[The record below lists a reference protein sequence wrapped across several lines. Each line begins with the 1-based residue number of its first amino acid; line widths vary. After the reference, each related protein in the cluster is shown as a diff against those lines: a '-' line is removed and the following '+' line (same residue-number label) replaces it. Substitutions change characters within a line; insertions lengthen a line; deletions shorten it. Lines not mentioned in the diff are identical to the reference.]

1 MLHCRAVEPTND
13 GDLPRRQDRLA
24 ETLTKYLERGARAN
38 VSKLI
43 GRVRPADVALLLADL
58 ETDRQ
63 RQVFDI
69 LTADYA
75 DAAGEVLTEMSP
87 AQRLAL
93 LEQLPPERTAAVL
106 SRIPVDDAVFVLESL
121 PAPLH
126 DQVLELVDLKDL
138 AGVQTQLAFREGSAG
153 RIMDPELFALPES
166 ETVQAAIGAIQ
177 QKRDLEMI
185 FYLYV
190 VDRDG
195 HLVGVTSLRQL
206 LLSKPAQTLGEIMQ
220 RSVIKVDVDT
230 DQEEVAQLAARYD
243 LLAVPV
249 VDRQNRLAGIVT
261 VDDIIDVVKEEA
273 TEDLFKLA
281 GSSDSELLYEER
293 AIRVAGLRLP
303 SLLLSMVGLLGTG
316 LLLEYFQVRFL
327 DALFLLAFVPLIMG
341 MGGSIGNQASTVAV
355 RGLASGR
362 LDRGEGRLAAFLWRQ
377 LKVAGLLG
385 IACGLLV
392 GGIAFALRQNPTYG
406 LVVGFA
412 LCLSILLAA
421 ATGALI
427 PPLLARLGFDPAVAS
442 GPLLSTTYDITGIL
456 IYFGLAALLL
466 RHYLP

>member
-153 RIMDPELFALPES
+153 RIMDPDLFALPES

-273 TEDLFKLA
+273 TDDLFKVA
-281 GSSDSELLYEER
+281 GTSEDELIYEER
-293 AIRVAGLRLP
+293 TLKVAGLRLK
-303 SLLLSMVGLLGTG
+303 SLLVSLAGLLVTG
-316 LLLEYFQVRFL
+316 LLLEFFQVRFL
-327 DALFLLAFVPLIMG
+327 EAMFLLAFVPVIMG
-341 MGGSIGNQASTVAV
+341 LGGSIGGQASAV
-355 RGLASGR
+355 TLRGLATGR
-362 LDRGEGRLAAFLWRQ
+362 FGGDEGGFLGVLWRQ
-377 LKVAGLLG
+377 VKVGAVLGLG
-385 IACGLLV
+385 CGLLA
-392 GGIAFALRQNPTYG
+392 GAAAIALKQNPFYG
-406 LVVGFA
+406 LVVAAA
-412 LCLSILLAA
+412 LFCTVVLASLIGATGPFFFDKVGLDPALAA
-421 ATGALI
+421 G
-427 PPLLARLGFDPAVAS
+427 PAVAT
-442 GPLLSTTYDITGIL
+442 LNDITGIL
-456 IYFGLAALLL
+456 IYFGLARVFLGHLL
-466 RHYLP
+466 H